1 MTDQE
6 EQSLKEA
13 ERLSKK
19 HVKRKANIDREQAIQ
34 KDLKARYA
42 KESEKRAAEES
53 RRLVKDQA
61 RRKAYL
67 AKEQAMAEARKARKP
82 KDNKYT

>member
-19 HVKRKANIDREQAIQ
+19 QVKRKANIDREQAIQ

-42 KESEKRAAEES
+42 KESEKRIAKEAE
-53 RRLVKDQA
+53 RLAEDQS

-67 AKEQAMAEARKARKP
+67 AKEQAMAEARKARKL

>member
-6 EQSLKEA
+6 EQSLQEA

-19 HVKRKANIDREQAIQ
+19 QARSNANIVREQAIQ
-34 KDLKARYA
+34 NDLKARYA
-42 KESEKRAAEES
+42 KESDKRTAKEAE
-53 RRLVKDQA
+53 RLAKDQA
-61 RRKAYL
+61 RREAYL
-67 AKEQAMAEARKARKP
+67 AREQVMAEAQKARKL

>member
-13 ERLSKK
+13 ERLSKQQ
-19 HVKRKANIDREQAIQ
+19 VKRKANIDREQAIQ
-34 KDLKARYA
+34 KDLQTRYT
-42 KESEKRAAEES
+42 KESEKRIAKEAE
-53 RRLVKDQA
+53 RLAKDQA

-67 AKEQAMAEARKARKP
+67 AKEQAMAEARKARKL

>member
-1 MTDQE
+1 MADQE

-19 HVKRKANIDREQAIQ
+19 QFKSKANMDREQAIQ

-42 KESEKRAAEES
+42 KESEKRIAKEAEQ
-53 RRLVKDQA
+53 LDKNQA
-61 RRKAYL
+61 RRIAYL
-67 AKEQAMAEARKARKP
+67 AREQAIAEARKDRKT
-82 KDNKYT
+82 KYNKQ

>member
-1 MTDQE
+1 ME
-6 EQSLKEA
+6 KHAVEEA
-13 ERLSKK
+13 ERLSKQQ
-19 HVKRKANIDREQAIQ
+19 VKRKANIHREQAIQ

-67 AKEQAMAEARKARKP
+67 AKEQAMAEARKARKL
-82 KDNKYT
+82 KDNKHT

>member
-19 HVKRKANIDREQAIQ
+19 QVKRKANIDREQAIQ